1 MARRLDSKL
10 AILLAAV
17 ALLALAL
24 PTVAVAHRDGGK
36 RDRDR
41 GHGGSKVTVMTRN
54 VFLGADLSPAIA
66 AASIP
71 EAIDGAGEIW
81 NEFQSTNFPE
91 RAVPLAREI
100 KRTKPDL
107 VGLQE
112 VALWRQQT
120 PSDGGAAPISPL
132 PGATPA
138 TEVVQDF
145 LAILLEELNDV
156 GARYEVVVAQDEFDG
171 ELPVDADGS
180 DATGTGP
187 LAGLGADFDARLTMR
202 DVILARKGSKVEL
215 GETAQAHYVTRYEPN
230 VGGIV
235 IPVDR
240 GWVSVEA
247 EVGRSDF
254 RFVNTHLEAFGDPTI
269 RESQAKELIAGPLTT
284 DEQVI
289 LVGDL
294 NSGVE
299 RHNEPEQPG
308 DDLAFRALEAF
319 GMTDNGAVQTCCYSD
334 LFDATQVF
342 DHTVD
347 HVLTKPGLRTKEA
360 FVTGNDPAE
369 RTPSG
374 LWPSDHGGVVSR
386 LELTTHDWRHEW
398 VWHRR

>member
-1 MARRLDSKL
+1 MAPMNGSQSKL
-10 AILLAAV
+10 NRVGLQLVLLV
-17 ALLALAL
+17 ATVVLAL
-24 PTVAVAHRDGGK
+24 PAVAAAKPDPAK
-36 RDRDR
+36 E
-41 GHGGSKVTVMTRN
+41 HGGLGGPKVTVMTRN
-54 VFLGADLSPAIA
+54 LFLGADLSPAIA
-66 AASIP
+66 ASSIP

-81 NEFQSTNFPE
+81 TEFQSTNYPE

-100 KRTKPDL
+100 QRAKPDL

-112 VALWRQQT
+112 VALWREQT
-120 PSDGGAAPISPL
+120 PSDGGAPPLSPL

-138 TEVVQDF
+138 TVVVQDF
-145 LAILLEELNDV
+145 LAILLRELNRA
-156 GARYEVVVAQDEFDG
+156 GADYEVVVAQDEFAG
-171 ELPVDADGS
+171 ELPADVDGS

-187 LAGLGADFDARLTMR
+187 LASLGADFDASLTMR
-202 DVILARKGSKVEL
+202 DVILVRKGSKVKL
-215 GETAQAHYVTRYEPN
+215 GATARGHYVTRFEPN
-230 VGGIV
+230 IGGIE

-247 EVGRSDF
+247 RVGAFEF

-269 RESQAKELIAGPLTT
+269 REAQAKELIAGPLNTAK
-284 DEQVI
+284 QLI

-299 RHNEPEQPG
+299 RHNEPERPG

-319 GMTDNGAVQTCCYSD
+319 GMTDNGAVQSCCYSD
-334 LFDATQVF
+334 LFDPTQVF

-347 HVLTKPGLRTKEA
+347 HVLTKPGLETKEA
-360 FVTGNDPAE
+360 FVTGNDVSE

-386 LELTTHDWRHEW
+386 LELRN
-398 VWHRR
+398 